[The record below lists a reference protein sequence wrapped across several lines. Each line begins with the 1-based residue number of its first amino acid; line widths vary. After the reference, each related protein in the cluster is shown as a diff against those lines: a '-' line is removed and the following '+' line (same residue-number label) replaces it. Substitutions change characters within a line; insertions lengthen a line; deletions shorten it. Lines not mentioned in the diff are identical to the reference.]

1 MEADRTL
8 VGARAVNERHWISK
22 EEYFGRVIFLRT
34 NFVIENESRSTTPAL
49 WTRAVGN
56 IEGRR

>member
-22 EEYFGRVIFLRT
+22 EEYFGSDILRA
-34 NFVIENESRSTTPAL
+34 NFVIENEARPTTPAL
-49 WTRAVGN
+49 RTRAVGN

>member
-8 VGARAVNERHWISK
+8 VGARAVNERYCTSK
-22 EEYFGRVIFLRT
+22 EVYFGSDILRA
-34 NFVIENESRSTTPAL
+34 NFVIENEARSTTPAL